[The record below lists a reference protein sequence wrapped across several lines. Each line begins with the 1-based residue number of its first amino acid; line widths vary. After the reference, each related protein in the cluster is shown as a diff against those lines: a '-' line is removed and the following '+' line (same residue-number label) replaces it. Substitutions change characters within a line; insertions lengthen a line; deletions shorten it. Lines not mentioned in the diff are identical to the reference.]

1 MIGLF
6 EIFTSRFAVK
16 SPIFHPSQ
24 GALQDLR
31 EGCSPRPASARRTN
45 GLRPQNP
52 SVEATSPGWNP
63 DESWR
68 KTNESNM
75 PTPFVEKHTNTHETR
90 LLCVF
95 LDNIQPKSSNNYSSL
110 FWTRLIWFTSKHL
123 GITTFLRWLDHGVHD
138 CFTQVF
144 WHFPGG
150 SLRIPNESTFWVFVR
165 RGRQGCMAAGSS
177 CQNPWSSGTLLKTLN
192 AWTIQLPLPHNLT
205 KCRQTRVNI
214 LHWLHW
220 VSANKYISRDSVTS
234 THDYNTSKANRTRH
248 LFLCSEVPIEREEFF
263 IA

>member
-6 EIFTSRFAVK
+6 EIFMSRFAVK

-31 EGCSPRPASARRTN
+31 EGCSPRPASAQRTN

-63 DESWR
+63 SKVDSQ
-68 KTNESNM
+68 TG
-75 PTPFVEKHTNTHETR
+75 PTCQPPLWKNTQINTHTFVMF
-90 LLCVF
+90 VF
-95 LDNIQPKSSNNYSSL
+95 LDNIQPKSSKSYSSL

-138 CFTQVF
+138 CFTQMF

-150 SLRIPNESTFWVFVR
+150 SLRIPNESTFWGFR
-165 RGRQGCMAAGSS
+165 SARPPRLHGSRVKLS
-177 CQNPWSSGTLLKTLN
+177 KSLK
-192 AWTIQLPLPHNLT
+192 
-205 KCRQTRVNI
+205 
-214 LHWLHW
+214 
-220 VSANKYISRDSVTS
+220 
-234 THDYNTSKANRTRH
+234 
-248 LFLCSEVPIEREEFF
+248 
-263 IA
+263 